1 MVNSITIR
9 EHRTQDEKNG
19 AKMMEVVLKI
29 RMPDN
34 WVKDVTKKFPTQI
47 KFIECMPFG
56 ESGGRGLIEMAD
68 KEEEVNE
75 IIEEIKKHPDVCRV
89 DISPLKDGGVLG
101 SIVTNKCVACRALTG
116 SDCFLTSALSLG
128 DGGVEWKLITGGEG
142 SLAELIDKLQSYGC
156 KVELKSTTPLT
167 KKTMLTSRQEE
178 IVRAAIEKGYYDYPK
193 KITIKELAKIFDISP
208 STLNEILQRGERKIM
223 RWYFNRE

>member
-1 MVNSITIR
+1 
-9 EHRTQDEKNG
+9 
-19 AKMMEVVLKI
+19 MMEVLLKI

-34 WVKDVTKKFPTQI
+34 WVKDVGKRFPTPI
-47 KFIECMPFG
+47 KFLECMPYG
-56 ESGGRGLIEMAD
+56 DSGGRGLIEING
-68 KEEEVNE
+68 EEKKIYD
-75 IIEEIKKHPDVCRV
+75 IIEEIKDHPDVCRV

-101 SIVTNKCVACRALTG
+101 SIITNKCVACRALTG

-128 DGGVEWKLITGGEG
+128 DGRVEWKLITGGEG
-142 SLAELIDKLQSYGC
+142 SLVDLIDKLKSYGC
-156 KVELKSTTPLT
+156 EVELKSTTHLT

-193 KITIKELAKIFDISP
+193 KITIKELAKTFDISP